1 MTNPADHIE
10 IHPVAVFLENQSDPA
25 AGRFAFAYTI
35 QITNNGPEPV
45 QLLSRHW
52 YITDAGNEVEEV
64 EGPGVVG
71 LQPVIDPG
79 ETFQYSSGAI
89 IETETGTM
97 HGSYRMVTDAGE
109 SFDAPIPMF
118 LLAPPRTIH

>member
-1 MTNPADHIE
+1 MTNPADQIE
-10 IHPVAVFLENQSDPA
+10 ISPVAMFLENQSDPN
-25 AGRFAFAYTI
+25 AGRYAFAYTI
-35 QITNNGPEPV
+35 QISNHGPDPV

-52 YITDAGNEVEEV
+52 YITDARDQVQEV

-71 LQPVIDPG
+71 LQPTIEPG

-97 HGSYRMVTDAGE
+97 HGSYRMVTGNGE

>member
-10 IHPVAVFLENQSDPA
+10 VHPVAVFLENQSDPE

-35 QITNNGPEPV
+35 QIANNGPEPV

-52 YITDAGNEVEEV
+52 YITDANNEVEEV

-79 ETFQYSSGAI
+79 ESFQYSSGAV

>member
-10 IHPVAVFLENQSDPA
+10 IAPVAVYLESQSDPD

-35 QITNNGPEPV
+35 QITNSGPDSV

-52 YITDAGNEVEEV
+52 YITNARNEVEEV

-89 IETETGTM
+89 LETETGTM
-97 HGSYRMVTDAGE
+97 HGSYRMVTEAGE
-109 SFDAPIPMF
+109 SFDAPIPLF

>member
-10 IHPVAVFLENQSDPA
+10 ITPVAIYLESQSDPEA
-25 AGRFAFAYTI
+25 NRFAFAYTI
-35 QITNNGPEPV
+35 QITNNGPDPV

-52 YITDAGNEVEEV
+52 HITNARNEVEEV

-71 LQPVIDPG
+71 LQPVIGPG

-89 IETETGTM
+89 LETETGTM
-97 HGSYRMVTDAGE
+97 HGGYRMVTEAGE
-109 SFDAPIPMF
+109 SFDTPIPLF
-118 LLAPPRTIH
+118 LLAPPGTIH

>member
-10 IHPVAVFLENQSDPA
+10 IAPIAMYLENQSDPEA
-25 AGRFAFAYTI
+25 SRYAFAYTI
-35 QITNNGPEPV
+35 HITNTGSQPV

-52 YITDAGNEVEEV
+52 YITDARNGVEEV

-71 LQPVIDPG
+71 LQPTIEPG

-97 HGSYRMVTDAGE
+97 HGSYRMVTANGE

>member
-1 MTNPADHIE
+1 MTNPADQIE
-10 IHPVAVFLENQSDPA
+10 ITPVAVYLENQSDPD

-35 QITNNGPEPV
+35 QISNNGLEPV

-52 YITDAGNEVEEV
+52 FITNAGNEVEEV

-71 LQPVIDPG
+71 LQPTIGPG

-89 IETETGTM
+89 IETETGAM
-97 HGSYRMVTDAGE
+97 HGSYRMVTANGE

>member
-10 IHPVAVFLENQSDPA
+10 VHPVAVYLENQSDPE

-52 YITDAGNEVEEV
+52 YITDANNEVEEV

-79 ETFQYSSGAI
+79 ESFQYSSGAI

-109 SFDAPIPMF
+109 SFDVPIPMF

>member
-1 MTNPADHIE
+1 MTNPADQIE
-10 IHPVAVFLENQSDPA
+10 IMPVAMYLENQSDPD

-35 QITNNGPEPV
+35 QITNNGLEPV

-52 YITDAGNEVEEV
+52 YITDAHNDIEEV

-71 LQPVIDPG
+71 LQPTIEPG

-97 HGSYRMVTDAGE
+97 HGSYRMVTATGE

>member
-1 MTNPADHIE
+1 MSNLADQIE
-10 IHPVAVFLENQSDPA
+10 VHPVAVYLESQSDPA

-35 QITNNGPEPV
+35 QIANKGAEAV

-52 YITDAGNEVEEV
+52 HITNARNEVEEV

-71 LQPVIDPG
+71 LQPVIEPG

-89 IETETGTM
+89 LQTETGTM
-97 HGSYRMVTDAGE
+97 HGSYRMVTGAGE
-109 SFDAPIPMF
+109 SFDVPIPMF